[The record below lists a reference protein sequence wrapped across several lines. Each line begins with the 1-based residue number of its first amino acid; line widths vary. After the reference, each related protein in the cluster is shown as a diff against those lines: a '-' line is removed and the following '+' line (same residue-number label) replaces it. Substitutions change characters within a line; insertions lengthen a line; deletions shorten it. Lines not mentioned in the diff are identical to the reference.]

1 MLGESRNLSNI
12 TKLESGA
19 VNQHHRDS
27 SRHFAVSVVFHREV
41 KAEYAAVRVAM
52 IKLIVGGQYVR
63 EARGLR
69 QEHLGITGGF
79 GM

>member
-1 MLGESRNLSNI
+1 MPNV

-27 SRHFAVSVVFHREV
+27 SRHFTVSVVFHREV
-41 KAEYAAVRVAM
+41 KAEYAAVRAM
-52 IKLIVGGQYVR
+52 MKLIVGEQYVC

-69 QEHLGITGGF
+69 QEHLGITGGL